1 MSKPMLKVAIL
12 GANGFIGS
20 RAVEMLHLGGGAQ
33 VRPIV
38 RNVHALARLSKFDL
52 DGRVADGFDE
62 EGLSKAFQGCDVVV
76 HAIAGDSRTI
86 LGTLTP
92 VYRAAEKAGVQ
103 RLIYLSSAS
112 VHGQAP
118 SPGTDETSPLS
129 DRQPIEYN
137 NAKVRAEWKL
147 RRLRDRGSVELVML
161 RPGIVFGPRSYW
173 ITSFADSLLNGTA
186 YLVNG
191 GQGICNSIY
200 VDNLV
205 HAIQL
210 CMTAA
215 KVDKEVFLVGDRE
228 QVTWFDLYAPI
239 AQALGCEPEQIPNA
253 QYVSTQPSIIDCI
266 ETVLASKPSLAF
278 LSLFPDQWRQ
288 AARAALTILVQPEP
302 ASSWQLTPTQPSL
315 LAPIATLEMIL
326 LQQCWYKLPSTK
338 AAHIFAYKPTISFQ
352 EALQRS
358 THWLDFSGY
367 ALVNSRLNTV
377 TDSFQDPTLN
387 QKR

>member
-1 MSKPMLKVAIL
+1 MLNVAIL

-20 RAVEMLHLGGGAQ
+20 RTVEMLHLGGEVE

-38 RNVHALARLSKFDL
+38 RNAYALASLSKFDL
-52 DGRVADGFDE
+52 DSRVADGFDE

-118 SPGTDETSPLS
+118 PPGTDETSPLS

-137 NAKVRAEWKL
+137 NAKVLAEHKL
-147 RRLRDRGSVELVML
+147 RRLRDHGVVELVML

-186 YLVNG
+186 YLVDG
-191 GQGICNSIY
+191 GKGICNSIY

-205 HAIQL
+205 HVIQL
-210 CMTAA
+210 CLTAKKA
-215 KVDKEVFLVGDRE
+215 DKEVFLVGDLE
-228 QVTWFDLYAPI
+228 QVTWAELYTPI
-239 AQALGCEPEQIPNA
+239 AKCLGFELNEIPSA
-253 QYVSTQPSIIDCI
+253 TYAASKLTLEDRIESI
-266 ETVLASKPSLAF
+266 LASRPSLTF
-278 LSLFPDQWRQ
+278 LSLFPNHWRL
-288 AARAALTILVQPEP
+288 AARAAMTILF
-302 ASSWQLTPTQPSL
+302 
-315 LAPIATLEMIL
+315 APH
-326 LQQCWYKLPSTK
+326 PSTK
-338 AAHIFAYKPTISFQ
+338 KQLLFKPNASAPKANLETTLLQTCQYKFPIKKAQQIIGYSPIICFE
-352 EALQRS
+352 EACYRS
-358 THWLDFSGY
+358 VSWLGFSGY
-367 ALVNSRLNTV
+367 S
-377 TDSFQDPTLN
+377 PYC
-387 QKR
+387 